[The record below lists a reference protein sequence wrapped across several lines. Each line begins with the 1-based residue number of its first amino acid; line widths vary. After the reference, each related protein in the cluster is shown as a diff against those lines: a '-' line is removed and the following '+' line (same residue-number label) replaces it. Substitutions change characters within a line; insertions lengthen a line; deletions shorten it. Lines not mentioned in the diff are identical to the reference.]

1 MNFATY
7 DKAMAVVSASVILR
21 KVSVNQKSSNGK
33 ARKLNRKK
41 KMKKGNRIMKTCQQ
55 KRENKVMR

>member
-7 DKAMAVVSASVILR
+7 DKAMVVISASVILR
-21 KVSVNQKSSNGK
+21 NVSVNQKSSNGK
-33 ARKLNRKK
+33 AQKLIRKK
-41 KMKKGNRIMKTCQQ
+41 IEKSSKIMKTCQQ